1 MHHFSLEPAICFQRS
16 INLKLYHQLLVF
28 FALPNHLLN
37 LDHQHLIFRSCLSS
51 VYSASMIFSL
61 PSTPLLWQD
70 KYFLETLD
78 ESPLHLHSL
87 TLVNPLYSCS
97 VPQPAMDLPLNKEN
111 HSVQVIKSHHQKPS
125 YHNPA
130 WYHNLASSISTAT

>member
-87 TLVNPLYSCS
+87 TLVNPLCYFITAAAFLN
-97 VPQPAMDLPLNKEN
+97 QPWIYLSTRKTIQSKLSK
-111 HSVQVIKSHHQKPS
+111 VITRSPPIIIQHDT
-125 YHNPA
+125 
-130 WYHNLASSISTAT
+130 II